1 MSKKPDSTYTREDL
15 DKPKVKGLAVHNARK
30 RTEAAESY
38 LYPRGRE
45 GGCRLMHPFPPEV
58 FAYCLF
64 GVNPDCTV
72 VPLASGATA
81 ADMDLIT
88 RKGNLVLLAKKYGL
102 IGFVQA
108 RTPKRTKEY
117 DTICVLMADKTPR
130 M

>member
-1 MSKKPDSTYTREDL
+1 MKTYTAADFNL
-15 DKPKVKGLAVHNARK
+15 PKVVGLAVHNARK
-30 RTEAAESY
+30 RTEATVAD
-38 LYPRGRE
+38 LYPRGPE

-81 ADMDLIT
+81 ADMEPIT
-88 RKGNLVLLAKKYGL
+88 RNGNLVLLAKKYGL
-102 IGFVQA
+102 IGFVHA

-117 DTICVLMADKTPR
+117 DTIAVPKEGGAK
-130 M
+130 